1 MAIPR
6 RQRWTIQVCQAGEV
20 ITDPLAIDSAS
31 LTLGQLWPCVAASI
45 PDRSTPWAATVY
57 RVDPTKLA
65 SASLDERKRWGV
77 VRAISGHSPN
87 WALRH
92 VVDRDGHLIA
102 SDVATI

>member
-1 MAIPR
+1 MATPR
-6 RQRWTIQVCQAGEV
+6 RQRWTIQICQAGNV
-20 ITDPLAIDSAS
+20 ITDPLMIDSAA